1 MGDRTNS
8 FVQETPTRCI
18 SEPTNTGLSSGR
30 SKEVLM
36 EWYWGVLIG
45 VWFFFLGAGV
55 MALIAGAAMIAQERH
70 LTRGERGKKEG
81 L

>member
-1 MGDRTNS
+1 
-8 FVQETPTRCI
+8 
-18 SEPTNTGLSSGR
+18 
-30 SKEVLM
+30 M